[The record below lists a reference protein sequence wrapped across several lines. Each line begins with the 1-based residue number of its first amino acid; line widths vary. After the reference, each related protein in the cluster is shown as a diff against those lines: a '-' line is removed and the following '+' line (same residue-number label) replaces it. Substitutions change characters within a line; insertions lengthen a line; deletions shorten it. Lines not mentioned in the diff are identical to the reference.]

1 MAVINPAVRYPSGV
15 STSNPKSIFKDY
27 PAAPKPDQYKFANN
41 DFAPYQSGQWTVT
54 QTNGTVATS
63 PWLGGVVKF
72 STTGTTNADTV
83 NIAGTAKCARVQGQ
97 TRSWFRTSIAV
108 QQSTVSDMN
117 IYAGWSD
124 NVNPASATNGILFK
138 KAAGGTALSL
148 LVIKGGT
155 TTTFNNIGDLAE
167 PSGLYNDSNS
177 SIGALTPNATGTTLT
192 TLALTTPG
200 AGYVEDP
207 LVIISGTAGSGAAGR
222 VELGSGALYNAVVTA
237 AGSGYTAGTITAEV
251 DHWVTL
257 DLVTDARGSLLV
269 QINGVQV
276 MALGVYGT
284 TSVAAGGTVTVSST
298 GPSYVP
304 STALTAG
311 IMTVQP
317 VAGDFIN
324 IAPLVE
330 MYPCLGFT
338 NTTANARLMYAHKL
352 DYAGDE

>member
-1 MAVINPAVRYPSGV
+1 MTATLPVRYPFGV
-15 STSNPKSIFKDY
+15 STSTPKSVSRDY
-27 PAAPKPDQYKFANN
+27 PAATKPDQFKFANE
-41 DFAPYQSGQWTVT
+41 DFTPYQSGQWTVT
-54 QTNGTVATS
+54 QTNGTVAAL
-63 PWLGGVVKF
+63 PWIGGVVKL
-72 STTGTTNADTV
+72 STAGTTNADTV
-83 NIAGTAKCARVQGQ
+83 NLASTAKCGRIQGQ
-97 TRSWFRTSIAV
+97 TRTWFKTAVAV
-108 QQSTVSDMN
+108 QQTTVSDMN

-155 TTTFNNIGDLAE
+155 TTTFSNVGDLAE
-167 PSGLYNDSNS
+167 PSGLYGDANS

-200 AGYVEDP
+200 AGYAQDP
-207 LVIISGTAGSGAAGR
+207 LVVIAGTAGSGAAGR
-222 VELGSGALYNAVVTA
+222 VELGSGSLYNAVVTA
-237 AGSGYTAGTITAEV
+237 AGSGYTAGTITAEI

-257 DLVTDARGSLLV
+257 ELVTDARGSLLV

-276 MALGVYGT
+276 MALGVNGVT
-284 TSVAAGGTVTVSST
+284 GIAAGGTTTVNTT
-298 GPSYVP
+298 GPSYTP
-304 STALTAG
+304 STTLTAG
-311 IMTVQP
+311 IMTNQP

-338 NTTANARLMYAHKL
+338 NTTANARLMYSHGIS
-352 DYAGDE
+352 YAGDN